1 MTRNERKAMWEER
14 VRAFQ
19 HSGQSV
25 KQWCAEN
32 QVQVNNMYLWI
43 KKCNKPITS
52 VSTSSDW
59 MMVDMKQQPKE
70 APSQLTLKVGCV
82 TIEVPRNFD
91 QELLV
96 EVIQVLQSRC

>member
-1 MTRNERKAMWEER
+1 MTRNERKTMWEER
-14 VRAFQ
+14 VRTFQ
-19 HSGQSV
+19 NSGQTV

-43 KKCNKPITS
+43 KKCKNPISS
-52 VSTSSDW
+52 VETFSKW

-82 TIEVPRNFD
+82 TIEVPLNFNE
-91 QELLV
+91 ELLV